1 MSYAANAYAKTAQA
15 GPVSPRELEAHVLIK
30 SAARLQAIKDNWE
43 AKKDELDA
51 ALTINRKIWTILV
64 GAVSDEE
71 SRLPLDIKRN
81 VIGLGMFIFN
91 HTIALTAQHDIDP
104 KKLDVLVN
112 INRQIASGL
121 RAKPSDDQAPP
132 PAAA

>member
-1 MSYAANAYAKTAQA
+1 MSYAASAYAKTAQA

-30 SAARLQAIKDNWE
+30 SAARLQTIKDNWDS
-43 AKKDELDA
+43 KKDELDA

-64 GAVSDEE
+64 SAVSSEE
-71 SRLPLDIKRN
+71 SQLPLDIKRN
-81 VIGLGMFIFN
+81 IVGLGMFIFN
-91 HTIALTAQHDIDP
+91 HTIALTAQHEIDP
-104 KKLDVLVN
+104 KKLEVLVN

-121 RAKPSDDQAPP
+121 RTSIGDAAPP